1 MATQTNSTKKTGPQ
15 SGRSSE
21 NTSEKKRQQGSQQK
35 GARNEGLNKLFEH
48 QLEDLYYVETQLVK
62 EIPKM
67 AEKAKSKQLI
77 AALKDHLK
85 ETKGQVERLDAIFK
99 IIGKPAKGKKC
110 EAIDG
115 ILKEAKELMEEFS
128 GDRALDAAITAAA
141 QKVEHYEITSYGS
154 LCAFAEQLGMDEV
167 CDEIEAILDEEKA
180 ADKKLS
186 QLAEDVLNIK
196 ADASEGST
204 EDDEDE
210 EDGTEQDNADRSKKR
225 MATTS

>member
-1 MATQTNSTKKTGPQ
+1 MDP
-15 SGRSSE
+15 
-21 NTSEKKRQQGSQQK
+21 
-35 GARNEGLNKLFEH
+35 EG
-48 QLEDLYYVETQLVK
+48 
-62 EIPKM
+62 
-67 AEKAKSKQLI
+67 
-77 AALKDHLK
+77 
-85 ETKGQVERLDAIFK
+85 
-99 IIGKPAKGKKC
+99 
-110 EAIDG
+110 
-115 ILKEAKELMEEFS
+115 AKELMEEFT

-196 ADASEGST
+196 ADASDESSE
-204 EDDEDE
+204 ED
-210 EDGTEQDNADRSKKR
+210 EDGTGAQASSSDRSKKR